1 MIRNRCLSSRVTVA
15 VSKTYNPQS
24 KNDLK
29 AFHYGKSEGENH
41 PWTSMH
47 PPRQT
52 TSPQLRIF
60 RSKFETSQHFS
71 HILVCL
77 NIDSFYNTAIIPFA

>member
-15 VSKTYNPQS
+15 ISKTYKPQS

-29 AFHYGKSEGENH
+29 AFHYGKSEGENTRGLPCTH
-41 PWTSMH
+41 PDR
-47 PPRQT
+47 P
-52 TSPQLRIF
+52 TSPQPRIF